1 MAMLDDALTDLRQ
14 TIAASATRSRSK
26 IALSARLRGERVRWA
41 TPQTASSGPPH
52 PSLSPRP
59 AAGEG

>member
-26 IALSARLRGERVRWA
+26 IALS
-41 TPQTASSGPPH
+41 
-52 PSLSPRP
+52 PRP